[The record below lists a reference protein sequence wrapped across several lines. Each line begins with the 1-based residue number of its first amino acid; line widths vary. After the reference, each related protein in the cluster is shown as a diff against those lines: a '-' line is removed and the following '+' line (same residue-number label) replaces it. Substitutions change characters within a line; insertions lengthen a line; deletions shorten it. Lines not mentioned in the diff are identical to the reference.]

1 MEALIIVVLV
11 ILIFSAIA
19 ALFFGACFLLN
30 WVLGP
35 PEEDDVEVG
44 RRNIKVTFS
53 CFYFYVNVILTSSID
68 AIYLTRFG

>member
-1 MEALIIVVLV
+1 MEALIIGVLV
-11 ILIFSAIA
+11 ILIFAAVA

-44 RRNIKVTFS
+44 RRNIKVQLLLF
-53 CFYFYVNVILTSSID
+53 L
-68 AIYLTRFG
+68 R